1 VIVDTHTHVIA
12 RDEARYPLR
21 PTGVG
26 SSWYRDAP
34 CTAEELAALGDD
46 AGVDA
51 AVLVQGF
58 GAYGYDNSYVLDA
71 ADANAPRYVSVA
83 IVDAED
89 PGSPDL
95 VRELARRPRFTGIR
109 LFSIGP
115 FDDPQPTWLD
125 HPGTAP
131 LWDVC
136 AELGL
141 RVVVACLPEHL
152 ARLRRALERF
162 PEPPVVLDHAGF
174 PDLAS
179 GPPYPGLGEL
189 SALARDHPNL
199 RCKVTSH
206 LLEAAAA
213 HGPPSDLVD
222 RLLLAFGADR
232 LLWGSDWPQTH
243 DCPYAGLVQLAHDA
257 CVHLTATERAAVL
270 GGTALA
276 VWPELA
282 R

>member
-26 SSWYRDAP
+26 STWYRDAP
-34 CTAEELAALGDD
+34 CTAEDLALLCDD

-51 AVLVQGF
+51 TVLVQGY

-71 ADANAPRYVSVA
+71 ADASPARYVSVA

-89 PGSPDL
+89 PHSPDL
-95 VRELARRPRFTGIR
+95 VREMARRPRFTGIR

-115 FDDPQPTWLD
+115 LEHPQPTWLD
-125 HPGTAP
+125 DPSTVP
-131 LWDVC
+131 LWEVC
-136 AELGL
+136 SELRL

-152 ARLRRALERF
+152 PRLRRALARF
-162 PEPPVVLDHAGF
+162 PQQAVVLDHAGF
-174 PDLAS
+174 PDLS
-179 GPPYPGLGEL
+179 GGPPYRGAADLF
-189 SALARDHPNL
+189 SLAREHSNL
-199 RCKVTSH
+199 WCKVTSH
-206 LLEAAAA
+206 LLETAAEQ
-213 HGPPSDLVD
+213 GGPSDIVD
-222 RLLLAFGADR
+222 RLVAEFGADR

-243 DCPYAGLVQLAHDA
+243 DRPYAELVALARDA
-257 CVHLTATERAAVL
+257 CANLTDAERAAIL

-276 VWPELA
+276 LWPELE